1 MQAACVELLPRAP
14 RGLARAAHAV
24 GAAEPG
30 WTPSPAG
37 KLPRHR
43 TDGRKTARGKKWLC
57 EGERCEPAVRKGK
70 ITQMMLGMAGQR
82 GAGSTNRCTFGVK
95 KGRKMEKCPQNPQPH
110 TSLGTLS
117 APFLLQSLSLKPVLK
132 PNVRSSSA
140 SCFFARALP
149 DSSRNLHRCK
159 TASSEKG

>member
-1 MQAACVELLPRAP
+1 MLLGAWPGQHMRWELQSLGGHRA
-14 RGLARAAHAV
+14 RLESFHGT
-24 GAAEPG
+24 GQMG
-30 WTPSPAG
+30 G
-37 KLPRHR
+37 KQQEE
-43 TDGRKTARGKKWLC
+43 KKWLC
-57 EGERCEPAVRKGK
+57 EGERCELAVRKGK

-82 GAGSTNRCTFGVK
+82 GAGSTNRCTYGVK
-95 KGRKMEKCPQNPQPH
+95 RGRKMEKCPQNPQPH

-117 APFLLQSLSLKPVLK
+117 APFLSQSLSLKPVLK